1 MARKP
6 LVLSERARRD
16 SISIVDLYTASAS
29 FDVARSFRSALRAE
43 FDHIGRFP
51 ASGSPRYAPTVGVRD
66 LRSWPVRGF
75 PYLVFYAER
84 RDRID
89 ILRVLHTARD
99 IPTSLRDDMEE

>member
-6 LVLSERARRD
+6 LVLSERARGD
-16 SISIVDLYTASAS
+16 FISSIDFYTAEAS

-51 ASGSPRYAPTVGVRD
+51 ASGSPHSAPTVDVRD

-84 RDRID
+84 GDRID
-89 ILRVLHTARD
+89 ILRILHTARD
-99 IPTSLRDDMEE
+99 IPASLREDMEE